1 MILENFESEIKEAF
15 RYQEGLK
22 VPIIGYEGKILYP
35 CIMTKEPSFVY
46 DDSGFYAPAPANIIT
61 GKENDIKY
69 LIALLNSKF
78 IYFAMR
84 SFYMGGGIEGEL
96 KTNNLLKIPIPKINE
111 KNQSTINKII
121 NTVNSRTTST
131 ALELD
136 SQIDELVYGLYHLS
150 DEEIAF
156 IHSL

>member
-1 MILENFESEIKEAF
+1 
-15 RYQEGLK
+15 
-22 VPIIGYEGKILYP
+22 
-35 CIMTKEPSFVY
+35 MTKEPSFVY

-61 GKENDIKY
+61 GKESDIKY

-121 NTVNSRTTST
+121 DTVNSRTTST

-136 SQIDELVYGLYHLS
+136 SQIDELVYSLYRLS